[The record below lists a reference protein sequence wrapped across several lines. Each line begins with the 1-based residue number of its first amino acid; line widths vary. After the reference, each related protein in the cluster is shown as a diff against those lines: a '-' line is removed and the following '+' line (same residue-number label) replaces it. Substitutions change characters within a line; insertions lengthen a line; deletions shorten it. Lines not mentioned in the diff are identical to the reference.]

1 MFLMFL
7 KKSMHNFMGFTGFRW
22 MKYKSIHKM
31 EMFLDRFFNTLW
43 HYLKFEKTYNENIH
57 MHDRSY
63 AAMQRKKVHF
73 RNFSCCSHT
82 HNTLIPNTQHK
93 KVLLPFL
100 TKSIFHQNDFKCN
113 FMLHLHFAV
122 CPNPINQTLISPPLY
137 CKLKWHPSNT
147 RGAICRSSV
156 VANALFATTD
166 SETDFV
172 RNLCYYYGE
181 RQLALELLDSAALY
195 E

>member
-1 MFLMFL
+1 MPCFWCF
-7 KKSMHNFMGFTGFRW
+7 SCFSRNQCIISWVSRVSDEWNTN
-22 MKYKSIHKM
+22 SIHKM

-93 KVLLPFL
+93 KVLLPLL

-147 RGAICRSSV
+147 SRVRGAQ
-156 VANALFATTD
+156 
-166 SETDFV
+166 FV
-172 RNLCYYYGE
+172 DH
-181 RQLALELLDSAALY
+181 Q
-195 E
+195 

>member
-1 MFLMFL
+1 MNETQTLSIKWRCFSTDFSTHCDTIWNS
-7 KKSMHNFMGFTGFRW
+7 KKPITRTFTCTTDHMLQCRW
-22 MKYKSIHKM
+22 
-31 EMFLDRFFNTLW
+31 
-43 HYLKFEKTYNENIH
+43 
-57 MHDRSY
+57 
-63 AAMQRKKVHF
+63 KKVHF

-93 KVLLPFL
+93 KVLLPLL
-100 TKSIFHQNDFKCN
+100 TKSIFHQNVFECN

>member
-1 MFLMFL
+1 
-7 KKSMHNFMGFTGFRW
+7 
-22 MKYKSIHKM
+22 
-31 EMFLDRFFNTLW
+31 
-43 HYLKFEKTYNENIH
+43 
-57 MHDRSY
+57 
-63 AAMQRKKVHF
+63 
-73 RNFSCCSHT
+73 
-82 HNTLIPNTQHK
+82 
-93 KVLLPFL
+93 
-100 TKSIFHQNDFKCN
+100 
-113 FMLHLHFAV
+113 MLHLHFAV

-147 RGAICRSSV
+147 RGVICRSSV